1 VDRRHGDALRGPRQ
15 TAARNP
21 ATSCGPRADARP
33 GPRALQLARVLLGD
47 RKCRRTLRLV
57 LVGREEA
64 VAREASGRVTAE
76 AGAGLP
82 PGRRRRSRS
91 SLAAAGRLLELPLAP
106 RQSAARP
113 RIAPARPG
121 AWLERGPWT
130 GQAASQR
137 QPRSRCSLG
146 RGLTAASTRPETH
159 FSLYQ
164 IVHSHIARDTHT
176 TVTPWLGLQSAHTML
191 IPTPGD
197 SMRQSERN
205 TCIVHRGRTRLAGR
219 PRAYN
224 ASPRRR
230 AARERSCG
238 ASTSRV

>member
-21 ATSCGPRADARP
+21 ATSCRPRADARP

-82 PGRRRRSRS
+82 PGQCRRRSRS

-106 RQSAARP
+106 HQSAARP

-121 AWLERGPWT
+121 AWLERGPDRP
-130 GQAASQR
+130 ASQR

-159 FSLYQ
+159 FSLYLCSFT
-164 IVHSHIARDTHT
+164 HCTRHPHYGHAMARPTKRTHN
-176 TVTPWLGLQSAHTML
+176 AHTDR
-191 IPTPGD
+191 PTPGD
-197 SMRQSERN
+197 TLDATVRAQHM
-205 TCIVHRGRTRLAGR
+205 HRA
-219 PRAYN
+219 
-224 ASPRRR
+224 
-230 AARERSCG
+230 
-238 ASTSRV
+238 

>member
-1 VDRRHGDALRGPRQ
+1 MDRRHGDALRGPRQ

-57 LVGREEA
+57 LVGREGA

-82 PGRRRRSRS
+82 PGQCRRRSRS
-91 SLAAAGRLLELPLAP
+91 SLAAAGRLLELPVAP

-121 AWLERGPWT
+121 AWLERGP
-130 GQAASQR
+130 
-137 QPRSRCSLG
+137 
-146 RGLTAASTRPETH
+146 
-159 FSLYQ
+159 
-164 IVHSHIARDTHT
+164 D
-176 TVTPWLGLQSAHTML
+176 
-191 IPTPGD
+191 
-197 SMRQSERN
+197 
-205 TCIVHRGRTRLAGR
+205 R
-219 PRAYN
+219 PRAKG
-224 ASPRRR
+224 SLV
-230 AARERSCG
+230 AAVLLD
-238 ASTSRV
+238 AA

>member
-1 VDRRHGDALRGPRQ
+1 LRGPRQ

-82 PGRRRRSRS
+82 PGQCRRRSRS

-121 AWLERGPWT
+121 AWLERGPDRPR
-130 GQAASQR
+130 ARRER
-137 QPRSRCSLG
+137 QPEPPRRPPVLRPEESLG

-159 FSLYQ
+159 FSLYLCSFT
-164 IVHSHIARDTHT
+164 HCTRHPHYGHAMARPTKRTHN
-176 TVTPWLGLQSAHTML
+176 AHTD
-191 IPTPGD
+191 PGRLD
-197 SMRQSERN
+197 ATVRAQHM
-205 TCIVHRGRTRLAGR
+205 HRA
-219 PRAYN
+219 
-224 ASPRRR
+224 
-230 AARERSCG
+230 
-238 ASTSRV
+238 

>member
-1 VDRRHGDALRGPRQ
+1 MRGPRQ

-82 PGRRRRSRS
+82 PGQCRRRSRS
-91 SLAAAGRLLELPLAP
+91 SLAAAGRQLELPLAP

-121 AWLERGPWT
+121 AWLERGPDT
-130 GQAASQR
+130 GQAASYVVAAR
-137 QPRSRCSLG
+137 AVACSLG
-146 RGLTAASTRPETH
+146 RGVTAASTRPETH
-159 FSLYQ
+159 FSLYLCSFT
-164 IVHSHIARDTHT
+164 HCTRHPHYGHAMARPTKRTHN
-176 TVTPWLGLQSAHTML
+176 AHTD
-191 IPTPGD
+191 PGRLD
-197 SMRQSERN
+197 ATVRAQHM
-205 TCIVHRGRTRLAGR
+205 HRA
-219 PRAYN
+219 
-224 ASPRRR
+224 
-230 AARERSCG
+230 
-238 ASTSRV
+238 

>member
-1 VDRRHGDALRGPRQ
+1 MWHDLMSARLTRTRTRTQSYGRPQNVDLTWTVGTETPCADLGRRQHG
-15 TAARNP
+15 T

-82 PGRRRRSRS
+82 PGQCRRRSRS

-121 AWLERGPWT
+121 AWLERGP
-130 GQAASQR
+130 
-137 QPRSRCSLG
+137 
-146 RGLTAASTRPETH
+146 
-159 FSLYQ
+159 
-164 IVHSHIARDTHT
+164 D
-176 TVTPWLGLQSAHTML
+176 
-191 IPTPGD
+191 
-197 SMRQSERN
+197 
-205 TCIVHRGRTRLAGR
+205 R
-219 PRAYN
+219 PRARTGK
-224 ASPRRR
+224 AGQSHLV
-230 AARERSCG
+230 AAGSLPKSLLD
-238 ASTSRV
+238 AA

>member
-1 VDRRHGDALRGPRQ
+1 MISHGTPYRMWHDLMSARLTRTRTQSYGRPQNVDRRHGDALRGPRQ

-82 PGRRRRSRS
+82 PGQCRRRSRS
-91 SLAAAGRLLELPLAP
+91 SLAAAGRLLELPVAP

-121 AWLERGPWT
+121 AWLERGPD
-130 GQAASQR
+130 R
-137 QPRSRCSLG
+137 PRAKGSLVRRCSLG

-159 FSLYQ
+159 FSLYLCSFT
-164 IVHSHIARDTHT
+164 HCTRHPHYGHAMARPTKRTHN
-176 TVTPWLGLQSAHTML
+176 AHTD
-191 IPTPGD
+191 PGRLD
-197 SMRQSERN
+197 ATVRAQHM
-205 TCIVHRGRTRLAGR
+205 HRA
-219 PRAYN
+219 
-224 ASPRRR
+224 
-230 AARERSCG
+230 
-238 ASTSRV
+238 